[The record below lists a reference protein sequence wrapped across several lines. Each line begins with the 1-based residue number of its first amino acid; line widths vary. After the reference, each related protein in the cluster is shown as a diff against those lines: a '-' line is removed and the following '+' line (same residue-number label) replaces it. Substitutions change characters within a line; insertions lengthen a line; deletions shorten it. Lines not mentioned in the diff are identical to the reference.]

1 MHDSTAGAR
10 CGSCGTVY
18 HLHDCGNRFAN
29 AGLSAAGAALCPKC
43 SKACVCE
50 GGPVHCYAS
59 ARRERHRDRQGA
71 KRLLALEGSAVD
83 DDGSASGGTSKRPR
97 TAAAPPVMAAAS
109 AAMLASAV
117 SDAPWARILPQ
128 NAPTAAAPVA
138 AALPAAPAM
147 AGSALA
153 QQTLL
158 AALQGQQAQL
168 WQAVWAQQL
177 GQARVALAAAN
188 TRQESPLQQL
198 QAAQWQQV
206 LQTLSALQS
215 VPVQPAVPLAAVM
228 PTAAAVPTAAPVV
241 ATLQA
246 PVVSAA
252 AAKQRH
258 HAVAQLSA
266 ALPSTAGEG
275 LAAATPPLSSLG
287 VDLAARQQATA
298 AFTAAEPTAETPD
311 AATAGSA
318 AAAVAQALQQQTP
331 AHPPAE
337 QAAAGHDAESH
348 FASHDPAHL
357 RQIAVAMLSLAE
369 AEPADETK
377 DDSDESR

>member
-1 MHDSTAGAR
+1 M
-10 CGSCGTVY
+10 
-18 HLHDCGNRFAN
+18 
-29 AGLSAAGAALCPKC
+29 
-43 SKACVCE
+43 
-50 GGPVHCYAS
+50 HCYAS

-177 GQARVALAAAN
+177 GQARVALAAA

-215 VPVQPAVPLAAVM
+215 VPVQPAAPLAAVM

-275 LAAATPPLSSLG
+275 LAAAAPPLSSLG

-331 AHPPAE
+331 AHPLAE
-337 QAAAGHDAESH
+337 QVAAGHDAESH
-348 FASHDPAHL
+348 FASHDPPHL